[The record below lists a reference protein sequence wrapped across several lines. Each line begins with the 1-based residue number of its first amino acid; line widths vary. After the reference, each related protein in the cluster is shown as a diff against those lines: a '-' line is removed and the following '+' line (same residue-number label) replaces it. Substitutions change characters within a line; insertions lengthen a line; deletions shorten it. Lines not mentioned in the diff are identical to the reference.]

1 MTASE
6 IVVKMVKNSNRNLHD
21 ITHFIKVYAY
31 ARTIA
36 KCEKVTPE
44 EQKIIEIAAVIHDI
58 ACPLCRKKYGNTN
71 GKLQE
76 KEGMVLVGEFL
87 KESGLFG

>member
-36 KCEKVTPE
+36 ECEKVTPE

-76 KEGMVLVGEFL
+76 KEGMVLAGEFL